1 MGSASAAHENRERVG
16 ARTTGRAARGRWG
29 RAARWAGWRAARR
42 APSRGSAP
50 LPRAGRAA
58 SGAARVGGKAG
69 RACKHQGQ
77 PRWLDRFLRLDF
89 LLSPRRP
96 RQRHRTDT
104 EAHTRTLAMLGGPGE
119 PSLIVTVRH
128 RATTGPPEQPE
139 GPPVRLYTVTLY
151 IYIVDVKGHRRRV
164 GGTARVCTKGQHP
177 CHDRALA
184 HCTVLE

>member
-128 RATTGPPEQPE
+128 RATTGAASRAARRPPCAAVHRNP
-139 GPPVRLYTVTLY
+139 LHL
-151 IYIVDVKGHRRRV
+151 HRRCERASSTC
-164 GGTARVCTKGQHP
+164 GRDGSCMYKGP
-177 CHDRALA
+177 TPLS
-184 HCTVLE
+184 